1 MAVNHKGKCIYNPRI
16 VTDGLVLCLD
26 AADPKSYPDSGNVW
40 FDRTNRKDN
49 ASAINGA
56 FYQEGSF
63 FLDGVNDYLSL
74 NTSKSLMPNSSL
86 ISITSFVKISN
97 ILAQSIYT
105 ETVDTSN
112 SNRFGLVIDTNNKI
126 RVAGRINDNNAF
138 TLFALSDDSIS
149 LNEWTHVG
157 CSCDF
162 TNNIQ
167 QLFINGE
174 SVSLTNNG
182 IVGTFDGGN
191 SQIRSIGWNAVSNYF
206 GGNIANLH
214 VYNRAISPE
223 EAKQNYNATK
233 SRFGL

>member
-1 MAVNHKGKCIYNPRI
+1 MSLSHSPRI

-26 AADPKSYPDSGNVW
+26 AGDPKSYPSSGTVW
-40 FDRTNRKDN
+40 YDRTNRKDN

-63 FLDGVNDYLSL
+63 FLDGVNDYLYL
-74 NTSKSLMPNSSL
+74 DTSKSLMPNSSL

-97 ILAQSIYT
+97 ILSQSIYT
-105 ETVDTSN
+105 ETVDTSAA
-112 SNRFGLVIDTNNKI
+112 NRFGFVINENNKI
-126 RVAGRINDNNAF
+126 RVSGRINDDDAF
-138 TLFALSDDSIS
+138 TIFSLSDDSIS
-149 LNEWTHVG
+149 LNEWTHIG

-167 QLFINGE
+167 RIFINGE
-174 SVSLTNNG
+174 SVSLTNYG
-182 IVGTFDGGN
+182 IVGTFDGGD
-191 SQIRSIGWNAVSNYF
+191 SQTRSIGWNAVSNYF
-206 GGNIANLH
+206 SGNIANLH

-233 SRFGL
+233 GRFGL